1 MVLIDFRRSGD
12 RLHGHILSKK
22 QSINEVETR
31 LYICDRLFND
41 LGSEGGRLGGLGSL
55 SGALWGASGPSW
67 APLGSLVGS
76 LGAQGMKMVGES
88 VFWTRLG
95 AVLAASLGDLWA

>member
-1 MVLIDFRRSGD
+1 MIGYMA
-12 RLHGHILSKK
+12 
-22 QSINEVETR
+22 INKVESR

-67 APLGSLVGS
+67 ARLGRLVGS
-76 LGAQGMKMVGES
+76 LGAQGMKMVGGIGFLDTPWGRPGG
-88 VFWTRLG
+88 VFG
-95 AVLAASLGDLWA
+95 